1 MSIYTK
7 LRSLGA
13 SCTKFTGHL
22 PHGAEAPSRS
32 IYRSISK
39 RVLSLSFLALIAP
52 SVYAQGLALTVDVP
66 AGTTSVKMHSDAF
79 DWSLEAAA
87 IASDNSD
94 GTWTVTLNPA
104 PASNIEYVWVVDDVI
119 EVLYDNAGLGE
130 CTAEIDAGTFHTD
143 YFSWGNRKHAV
154 DSGDVTSDVYE
165 ACAGTVIDGG
175 TDGST
180 DGSTDGGNTATPLAI
195 QGDWKLAPV
204 AGALGVGPNQGDTG
218 WWSSNTDDVTTR
230 ACLFDDVYS
239 LKADGVFANE
249 MGADTW
255 LETWQGVA
263 AEACGAPVA
272 PHDGSNAAAT
282 YASDADANTLTV
294 SGAGA
299 FVGLAKVTNAGQISD
314 GAAVADSI
322 TYQVSALTDTSMTL
336 DANMGAGGWWRFKL
350 VSADYVAPSDVSVT
364 FQVDMSAVETVST
377 DGVYLAGGNFGQD
390 GELLTDVGNGIWS
403 VTLDLAPDTQYLY
416 KFRNQAA
423 NGGWDGFEDAAG
435 LVAGEC
441 NSGQYNDRSV
451 DVAGAS
457 VVLSA
462 VAYGSCTAEPYVAP
476 SGPTLPTAPVPT
488 DAAET
493 VLSVFGTTY
502 GTLEGTNFNP
512 GWGQATAV
520 SVDANLVY
528 TGLNFQGTQFD
539 GSLDVSGYEYLN
551 VDFYVTESTALN
563 FVLISDGAETPVAL
577 DVAQTGQWVNV
588 QIPLSSYSDV
598 VNLAAVIQFKVDG
611 NGSVAFNNLYFGG
624 TAPVVSTDV
633 SVTFQVDMSEVET
646 VSADGVYIAGGGFG
660 QDGHLLTE
668 GADNV
673 WSVTLELAAGQH
685 TYKFRNQAANGGWDG
700 FEDAAGLVAGEC
712 NTGEYNDRFV
722 DVSDADVVLGVVAYG
737 SCTADAY
744 VPPAGPEVPTAPV
757 PSDASESVLSVFGTT
772 YGNLDGTDFNP
783 GWGQATAVSVG
794 TNLVY
799 SGLNYQGTQFASS

>member
-1 MSIYTK
+1 M
-7 LRSLGA
+7 
-13 SCTKFTGHL
+13 
-22 PHGAEAPSRS
+22 
-32 IYRSISK
+32 
-39 RVLSLSFLALIAP
+39 
-52 SVYAQGLALTVDVP
+52 
-66 AGTTSVKMHSDAF
+66 
-79 DWSLEAAA
+79 
-87 IASDNSD
+87 
-94 GTWTVTLNPA
+94 
-104 PASNIEYVWVVDDVI
+104 
-119 EVLYDNAGLGE
+119 
-130 CTAEIDAGTFHTD
+130 
-143 YFSWGNRKHAV
+143 
-154 DSGDVTSDVYE
+154 
-165 ACAGTVIDGG
+165 
-175 TDGST
+175 
-180 DGSTDGGNTATPLAI
+180 GNTATPLAI

-441 NSGQYNDRSV
+441 NTGQYNDRFV
-451 DVAGAS
+451 DVADAS

-502 GTLEGTNFNP
+502 GNLE
-512 GWGQATAV
+512 
-520 SVDANLVY
+520 
-528 TGLNFQGTQFD
+528 
-539 GSLDVSGYEYLN
+539 
-551 VDFYVTESTALN
+551 
-563 FVLISDGAETPVAL
+563 
-577 DVAQTGQWVNV
+577 
-588 QIPLSSYSDV
+588 
-598 VNLAAVIQFKVDG
+598 
-611 NGSVAFNNLYFGG
+611 
-624 TAPVVSTDV
+624 
-633 SVTFQVDMSEVET
+633 
-646 VSADGVYIAGGGFG
+646 
-660 QDGHLLTE
+660 
-668 GADNV
+668 
-673 WSVTLELAAGQH
+673 
-685 TYKFRNQAANGGWDG
+685 
-700 FEDAAGLVAGEC
+700 
-712 NTGEYNDRFV
+712 
-722 DVSDADVVLGVVAYG
+722 
-737 SCTADAY
+737 
-744 VPPAGPEVPTAPV
+744 
-757 PSDASESVLSVFGTT
+757 
-772 YGNLDGTDFNP
+772 GTDFNP

-799 SGLNYQGTQFASS
+799 SGLNYQGTQFASSDVSGYEYLNVGYYVTESTALNMF